1 MDFIK
6 KNYEKVLL
14 GVVLLGLV
22 VGAVF
27 LLLLIPAER
36 QALDEMS
43 NNIIKSPAKDL
54 PPLDVARPLA
64 LAQRAGASGCLDLTT
79 TNKVFNP
86 VQWQRKP
93 DGTVIKVALGNEI
106 GPEAVVV
113 TKITPLYLTV
123 TLDSVENIGGT
134 LYYVI
139 VAQNEAAPKP
149 ADRGRKRFSAVPNVK
164 KDSFIIREVRGPADN
179 PEGLVLELSDGGE
192 RISLSKANPFR
203 RVAGYMADFR
213 YPPENKTWPNQRVGA
228 GVGPPGTPQ
237 ILIAGESYNVVA
249 ITKNEVVLSARSNNK
264 KTPRPYTP
272 AP

>member
-22 VGAVF
+22 VGAV
-27 LLLLIPAER
+27 LLLMMIPRER
-36 QALDEMS
+36 QALLEQADG
-43 NNIIKSPAKDL
+43 ILRQPAKEL
-54 PPLDVARPLA
+54 PALEVAQPLA
-64 LAQRAGASGCLDLTT
+64 LLQRAGGSGCLDLTT

-86 VQWQRKP
+86 VQWQRRP
-93 DGTVIKVALGNEI
+93 DGKVIKVALGNEI

-113 TKITPLYLTV
+113 TKITPLHLTIS
-123 TLDSVENIGGT
+123 LDTVENIGGT

-139 VAQNEAAPKP
+139 GAQNEAAPRP
-149 ADRGRKRFSAVPNVK
+149 ADRSRKRHSAVPNVK
-164 KDSFIIREVRGPADN
+164 KEIFTIREVRGPADN
-179 PEGLVLELSDGGE
+179 PSELVLELADGGE
-192 RISLSKANPFR
+192 RITVSKDNPFR
-203 RVAGYMADFR
+203 RVAGYIADFR

-228 GVGPPGTPQ
+228 GLPGTPQ
-237 ILIAGESYNVVA
+237 ILIAGEAYNVVA

>member
-36 QALDEMS
+36 QALVEKA
-43 NNIIKSPAKDL
+43 NEIIKKPVKEL
-54 PPLDVARPLA
+54 PPLEVAHPLA
-64 LAQRAGASGCLDLTT
+64 LIQRGGAAGCLDLTT

-93 DGTVIKVALGNEI
+93 DNSVIKVALGNEI

-113 TKITPLYLTV
+113 TKITPLYLTI

-139 VAQNEAAPKP
+139 VAQNEAAAKP
-149 ADRGRKRFSAVPNVK
+149 ADRTRKRFSAVPNVK
-164 KDSFIIREVRGPADN
+164 KEIFTIREVRGPAEN
-179 PEGLVLELSDGGE
+179 PSELVIELVEGGE
-192 RISLSKANPFR
+192 RITLSKDKPFR
-203 RVAGYMADFR
+203 REAGYIADFR
-213 YPPENKTWPNQRVGA
+213 YPPENKTWNNVRVGA
-228 GVGPPGTPQ
+228 GLPNTAPQ
-237 ILIAGESYNVVA
+237 IVIAGESYNVIA

>member
-22 VGAVF
+22 IGAVF
-27 LLLLIPAER
+27 LLLMIPAER
-36 QALDEMS
+36 EGLQRMADDITKRPVKE
-43 NNIIKSPAKDL
+43 L
-54 PPLDVARPLA
+54 PPLEVSRPLA
-64 LAQRAGASGCLDLTT
+64 LIQRSGGPGCLDLTT

-93 DGTVIKVALGNEI
+93 DGSVIKVALGNEI

-113 TKITPLYLTV
+113 TKITPLYLTI
-123 TLDSVENIGGT
+123 TLDSMENIGGT

-164 KDSFIIREVRGPADN
+164 KDIFIIREVRGPADT
-179 PEGLVLELSDGGE
+179 EGLVLELTEGGE

-228 GVGPPGTPQ
+228 GLPGTPQ
-237 ILIAGESYNVVA
+237 ILIAAELYNVVA

>member
-22 VGAVF
+22 IGAVF
-27 LLLLIPAER
+27 LLLMIPAER
-36 QALDEMS
+36 EGLQRMADE
-43 NNIIKSPAKDL
+43 IIKRPVKDL
-54 PPLDVARPLA
+54 PPLEVDRPLA
-64 LAQRAGASGCLDLTT
+64 LVQRSGGIGLLDLTT

-93 DGTVIKVALGNEI
+93 DNSVIKVALGNEI

-113 TKITPLYLTV
+113 TKITPLYLTIS
-123 TLDSVENIGGT
+123 LDTVENIGGT

-139 VAQNEAAPKP
+139 VAQNEAATKP

-164 KDSFIIREVRGPADN
+164 KDLFVIREVRGAADN
-179 PEGLVLELSDGGE
+179 PTELVLELVDGAE
-192 RISLSKANPFR
+192 RIVLAKDRPFR

-213 YPPENKTWPNQRVGA
+213 YPPENKTWTSQRVGA
-228 GVGPPGTPQ
+228 GAPGTPQ
-237 ILIAGESYNVVA
+237 ILIAGEAYNVVA

>member
-22 VGAVF
+22 VGALF
-27 LLLLIPAER
+27 LLMMIPRER
-36 QALDEMS
+36 QQLDEMS
-43 NNIIKSPAKDL
+43 NAIIKKPGKEL
-54 PPLDVARPLA
+54 PPLDVARPLS
-64 LAQRAGASGCLDLTT
+64 LIQRGGGSGCLDLTT

-86 VQWQRKP
+86 MQWQRKP

-134 LYYVI
+134 LYYVVI
-139 VAQNEAAPKP
+139 AQNEAAAKP
-149 ADRGRKRFSAVPNVK
+149 SDRGRKRFSAIPNVK
-164 KDSFIIREVRGPADN
+164 KDNFVIREVRGPVEN
-179 PEGLVLELSDGGE
+179 PTELVLEFVDGNE
-192 RISLSKANPFR
+192 RISVTKDTPFR
-203 RVAGYMADFR
+203 RVAGYTADFR

-228 GVGPPGTPQ
+228 GLPGMPQ
-237 ILIAGESYNVVA
+237 IVIASEAYNVVA

-264 KTPRPYTP
+264 KTPRPFTP

>member
-22 VGAVF
+22 IGAVF
-27 LLLLIPAER
+27 LLLMIPAER
-36 QALDEMS
+36 EGLQRLADD
-43 NNIIKSPAKDL
+43 IVKRPAKPL
-54 PPLDVARPLA
+54 PELEVSRPLA
-64 LAQRAGASGCLDLTT
+64 LTQRGGGSGCLDLTT
-79 TNKVFNP
+79 TNKIFNP

-93 DGTVIKVALGNEI
+93 DGSVIKVALGNEI

-113 TKITPLYLTV
+113 TKITPLYLTI

-149 ADRGRKRFSAVPNVK
+149 SDRTRNRFSAIPNVK
-164 KDSFIIREVRGPADN
+164 KDIFVIREVRGPVDN
-179 PEGLVLELSDGGE
+179 PSGLVLELADGGE
-192 RISLSKANPFR
+192 RITLSKENPFR

-228 GVGPPGTPQ
+228 GLPGTPQ
-237 ILIAGESYNVVA
+237 ILIASEAYNVVA

-272 AP
+272 VP

>member
-22 VGAVF
+22 VGAV
-27 LLLLIPAER
+27 LLLLMIPRER
-36 QALDEMS
+36 QALLEKADE
-43 NNIIKSPAKDL
+43 IIKRPAKPLPDL
-54 PPLDVARPLA
+54 EVSRPLA
-64 LAQRAGASGCLDLTT
+64 LMQRGGGPGCLDLTT

-93 DGTVIKVALGNEI
+93 DGSVIKVAVGNEI
-106 GPEAVVV
+106 GPEAVLV
-113 TKITPLYLTV
+113 TKITPLYLTII
-123 TLDSVENIGGT
+123 LDSVENIGGT

-139 VAQNEAAPKP
+139 VVQNEAAPKP
-149 ADRGRKRFSAVPNVK
+149 ADRGRKRFSAIPNVK
-164 KDSFIIREVRGPADN
+164 KDVFVIREVRGPVDN
-179 PEGLVLELSDGGE
+179 PAEPELVLELVDGGE
-192 RISLSKANPFR
+192 RITLPKANPFR

-228 GVGPPGTPQ
+228 GLPGTPP
-237 ILIAGESYNVVA
+237 ILIAGEAYNVVA

>member
-22 VGAVF
+22 VGAV
-27 LLLLIPAER
+27 LLLLMIPRER
-36 QALDEMS
+36 QVLLEQAEGIL
-43 NNIIKSPAKDL
+43 KRPAKPLPDL
-54 PPLDVARPLA
+54 EVSRPLA
-64 LAQRAGASGCLDLTT
+64 LIQRGGGSGCLDLTT

-93 DGTVIKVALGNEI
+93 DGSVLKVALGNEI

-113 TKITPLYLTV
+113 TKITPLYLTI

-164 KDSFIIREVRGPADN
+164 KDVFVIREVRGAVDN
-179 PEGLVLELSDGGE
+179 PSALVLELVDGNE
-192 RISLSKANPFR
+192 RITLSKEAPFR
-203 RVAGYMADFR
+203 RVAGYTADFR
-213 YPPENKTWPNQRVGA
+213 YPPENKTWPNLRVGA
-228 GVGPPGTPQ
+228 GLPGTTPQ
-237 ILIAGESYNVVA
+237 IMIASEAYNVVA

-264 KTPRPYTP
+264 KTPRPFTP

>member
-22 VGAVF
+22 VGAMF
-27 LLLLIPAER
+27 LLLLIPRER
-36 QALDEMS
+36 QILVDKSDE
-43 NNIIKSPAKDL
+43 IIKKPAKPL
-54 PPLDVARPLA
+54 PELEVARPLA
-64 LAQRAGASGCLDLTT
+64 LIQRGGASGCLDLTT

-93 DGTVIKVALGNEI
+93 DGSVIKVALGNEI

-113 TKITPLYLTV
+113 TKITPLNLTI
-123 TLDSVENIGGT
+123 TFDSVENIGGT

-164 KDSFIIREVRGPADN
+164 KELFVIREVRGPADN
-179 PEGLVLELSDGGE
+179 PAELVLELTDGGE
-192 RISLSKANPFR
+192 RITLSKDNPFR
-203 RVAGYMADFR
+203 RVAGHMADFR

-228 GVGPPGTPQ
+228 GLPNTPS
-237 ILIAGESYNVVA
+237 ILIAGEAYNVVA